1 MLEDW
6 ERKKFFFLNLHRE
19 KKIFVK
25 MKIFTSKERLIL
37 IEGSVVSNCATGN
50 DLTSEIV
57 EKLE

>member
-1 MLEDW
+1 V
-6 ERKKFFFLNLHRE
+6 
-19 KKIFVK
+19 KIRT
-25 MKIFTSKERLIL
+25 FTSKERLIL